1 MGLSSGQARVS
12 QLSCSLQ
19 SLYVWYTHDTNTAIL
34 LAIEL
39 AALKFQANTV
49 NLLLPKTFRPAVA
62 SFEFRHP
69 LHATEMMS
77 RTYQFTPLLQPQ
89 QHCCCL
95 PIPPPTTPTQAAA
108 KQLRLSDTLTPAF
121 VMNLHVP
128 STLPSPSFVLLPS
141 EAVQFSRMNFML
153 LGMITTFKIQN
164 SNMIIMIMM
173 VWL

>member
-1 MGLSSGQARVS
+1 LFIYIGKQKLFWIQISK
-12 QLSCSLQ
+12 CE
-19 SLYVWYTHDTNTAIL
+19 I
-34 LAIEL
+34 
-39 AALKFQANTV
+39 KFRT
-49 NLLLPKTFRPAVA
+49 TFV
-62 SFEFRHP
+62 
-69 LHATEMMS
+69 S
-77 RTYQFTPLLQPQ
+77 RTTCIQNSNSGYHSSTPTTHHQQPTTGNTILHKHCLATPLLQPQ

>member
-77 RTYQFTPLLQPQ
+77 RTYQFHRKAPNRCGPKRPQISTDDGNRYGTTLIFPLESTVSSVTSCM
-89 QHCCCL
+89 HTYVVFL
-95 PIPPPTTPTQAAA
+95 PWKTSDFIGDPIYCESYYSYVDSVVIFA
-108 KQLRLSDTLTPAF
+108 KL
-121 VMNLHVP
+121 
-128 STLPSPSFVLLPS
+128 
-141 EAVQFSRMNFML
+141 
-153 LGMITTFKIQN
+153 
-164 SNMIIMIMM
+164 
-173 VWL
+173 